1 MNKEE
6 QNLNNAE
13 NPKLGISVTVSVSLF
28 DTLAFAEWI
37 DINCV
42 RNGEHKWTYR
52 GNNFQGDYT
61 TEQLYRI
68 YYNER

>member
-1 MNKEE
+1 MDEIEDKP
-6 QNLNNAE
+6 QLNI
-13 NPKLGISVTVSVSLF
+13 PDVSVSLF

-52 GNNFQGDYT
+52 GDNYRKNYS
-61 TEQLYRI
+61 TEDMYLI

>member
-1 MNKEE
+1 MDEIEDKP
-6 QNLNNAE
+6 QLN
-13 NPKLGISVTVSVSLF
+13 IHDVSVSLF

-52 GNNFQGDYT
+52 GNNFRSNYT
-61 TEQLYRI
+61 TEELYRI

>member
-1 MNKEE
+1 MTKKAE
-6 QNLNNAE
+6 NLNNADTQAL
-13 NPKLGISVTVSVSLF
+13 NIPDVSVSLF

-52 GNNFQGDYT
+52 GNNFRSNYT
-61 TEQLYRI
+61 TEELYRI

>member
-1 MNKEE
+1 MS
-6 QNLNNAE
+6 
-13 NPKLGISVTVSVSLF
+13 KLGLNVENGKLTIPDVSVSLF

-52 GNNFQGDYT
+52 GDNYRKNYS
-61 TEQLYRI
+61 TEDMYRI

>member
-1 MNKEE
+1 MDEIENKP
-6 QNLNNAE
+6 QFDIPN
-13 NPKLGISVTVSVSLF
+13 ISIPLY

-52 GNNFQGDYT
+52 GDNFRKNHS
-61 TEQLYRI
+61 TEDMYQI
-68 YYNER
+68 YKLS